1 MAVNYNQMSN
11 KKNTLIVYELITVV
25 LTGTAVAFQK
35 YFFFSSLSKFIE
47 FLGCHDQWRLPK
59 VRKP

>member
-35 YFFFSSLSKFIE
+35 YFFSSLSSLNFWAAMISGD
-47 FLGCHDQWRLPK
+47 FPRYANPS
-59 VRKP
+59 P